1 MVDKSDGVASYYFM
15 SDPAHGWL
23 QVPLALV
30 RELESQGAEFSA
42 WSFMDEAKD
51 WAYLEED
58 SDMPKFMELAGVRLG
73 DLERITVQRFDRTL
87 PRLVSDAEL
96 HRREMAS
103 LDDPNAVLQAPE
115 ISEALPLDLF
125 AGPFKV
131 LVVADGAGLFS
142 GNGLLFDTVKDAE
155 QYAVTL
161 AARWSAVLAWAVV
174 PGDFKG
180 SELDKVKAVSL
191 ASSVMPDRLQ
201 S

>member
-1 MVDKSDGVASYYFM
+1 MVDKSDGVAHYYFM

-23 QVPLALV
+23 QVPLSLV
-30 RELESQGAEFSA
+30 RELESQGAEFSQF
-42 WSFMDEAKD
+42 SFKD
-51 WAYLEED
+51 RTGEWAYLEED
-58 SDMPKFMELAGVRLG
+58 SDMPKFMDLLGVRHG
-73 DLERITVQRFDRTL
+73 DLERITVERFDRDL

-115 ISEALPLDLF
+115 ISEALPSDLF
-125 AGPFKV
+125 AGPFKL

-142 GNGLLFDTVKDAE
+142 GNGLLFDTIKDAE

-174 PGDFKG
+174 PGDFSG
-180 SELDKVKAVSL
+180 SELETVKGVSL
-191 ASSVMPDRLQ
+191 ASSVMSGRLL
-201 S
+201 

>member
-1 MVDKSDGVASYYFM
+1 MVDKSDGVAHYYFM

-23 QVPLALV
+23 QVPLSLV
-30 RELESQGAEFSA
+30 RELESQGAEFSQF
-42 WSFMDEAKD
+42 SFKD
-51 WAYLEED
+51 RAGEWAYLEED
-58 SDMPKFMELAGVRLG
+58 SDMPKFMDLLGVRHG

-131 LVVADGAGLFS
+131 LVVADSGGKFS
-142 GNGLLFDTVKDAE
+142 GNGLLFDTIKEAE
-155 QYAVTL
+155 QYAVDLASRWTL
-161 AARWSAVLAWAVV
+161 VLAWAVV
-174 PGDFKG
+174 PGDFSG

-191 ASSVMPDRLQ
+191 ASSVMAGRLL